1 MSARMSTGARKEQV
15 LEAALKIVHHKGI
28 HSLTLREIADNVGIS
43 EAALFRHFKG
53 KEDIVDSLAS
63 TIFDEN
69 QFVPRGEGPWQTMEN
84 MLTWQLE
91 LFQRNPLHTS
101 VLFHE
106 DIFREFPSVKER
118 FDLRR
123 SSRSSLIRQLVKEG
137 QRDGTFAADVDAEA
151 FSLLFMG
158 GIRMAVLEWR
168 HADFSYDLRSRSTP
182 LLHLLRKCLEVRN

>member
-1 MSARMSTGARKEQV
+1 MAARMKGDDRRSQI
-15 LEAALKIVHHKGI
+15 LDAALVIVHTKGI
-28 HSLTLREIADNVGIS
+28 HSLTLREIADRVGVS

-63 TIFDEN
+63 MVFEEN
-69 QFVPRGEGPWQTMEN
+69 QFFPRGEGPWEALEN

-91 LFQRNPLHTS
+91 KFQKNPMHTSILFQ
-101 VLFHE
+101 E

-123 SSRSSLIRQLVKEG
+123 SSRSSLISQLIREG
-137 QRDGTFAADVDAEA
+137 KSSNVFTSDVDPDA

-158 GIRMAVLEWR
+158 GLRLAVLEWR
-168 HADFSYDLRSRSTP
+168 HSNFSYDLREKAPP
-182 LLHLLRKCLEVRN
+182 LLRMLRKCLEAER